1 MKETLEEE
9 TMMRVGVYAGA
20 MLMAC
25 TTALVVA
32 QTKVTTPEE
41 YDKAM
46 KPAGA
51 AMRTIGKALASG
63 AYADVRKELPA
74 LKAAV
79 ADTQS
84 FWVLHKKDDAI
95 KMNKEALAKIEA
107 FEKLVATDPVDAAV
121 AAPALK
127 EIGGACSACHKQY
140 REQDA
145 EGNYKIKAGTIGG

>member
-1 MKETLEEE
+1 
-9 TMMRVGVYAGA
+9 MRVGVYAGA
-20 MLMAC
+20 MLIAWSG
-25 TTALVVA
+25 ALAVA
-32 QTKVTTPEE
+32 QTKVSTPEE

-51 AMRTIGKALASG
+51 AMRTIGKAVASG
-63 AYADVRKELPA
+63 AFADVRKELPA
-74 LKAAV
+74 LKAAI

-84 FWVLHKKDDAI
+84 FWVEHKKDDAI
-95 KMNKEALAKIEA
+95 KMNKETLAKIEA

-127 EIGGACSACHKQY
+127 EIGGTCAACHKQY

-145 EGNYKIKAGTIGG
+145 EGNYKIKAGAIGG